1 MSQEVYIIAQID
13 VKNRD
18 YKAYFEEYALKFK
31 KILPKYQGVALVG
44 TTKAEVVEGECF
56 GNWTVI
62 LKFPSKELAHAC
74 INSEEYAPIAKKRI
88 AELQNGGNVLL
99 VPAQK

>member
-1 MSQEVYIIAQID
+1 MSKEVYIIAQID

-18 YKAYFEEYALKFK
+18 YKSYFEEYALKFK
-31 KILPKYQGVALVG
+31 DILPKYQGVALVG
-44 TTKAEVVEGECF
+44 TTKAEVLEGERY

-62 LKFPSKELAHAC
+62 LKFPSKELAYAC

-88 AELQNGGNVLL
+88 QDLQHGGNVLL
-99 VPAQK
+99 VSAQE

>member
-18 YKAYFEEYALKFK
+18 YKSYFEEYALKFK
-31 KILPKYQGVALVG
+31 EILPKYQGVALVG
-44 TTKAEVVEGECF
+44 TTKAEVLEGEQF

-62 LKFPSKELAHAC
+62 LKFPSRELAQAC

-99 VPAQK
+99 VPAQQ